1 MYIAFLWSGSP
12 TQTHKA
18 KVSWDDLCVTKSE
31 GGLGVRKFRESNRVF
46 ALKLIWRLF
55 TQPSSMW
62 VSWVKHYLL
71 KYNSFWDV
79 RDDTKGSQIWRKLL
93 KLRDV
98 AYEFF
103 RVDIKD
109 GKSSHFWFDNW
120 LGQGRLID
128 VIGPT
133 GTTYLGIRRHAKVSE
148 AVTPEGWSIRGR
160 RSRRFLEL
168 HASILERETS
178 RPEKGRDTVLWKH
191 GNDDYQDHF
200 STKSM
205 WEQIRSKRTVVEWSR
220 VVWFT
225 QGVPRFVFITWLAMK
240 NRLSTC
246 DRMRQW
252 GMVERCEFCGERDE
266 TRDHLFF
273 ACLYTYTVWESLAQR
288 LVGRSINPD
297 WHWTVQRIQRM
308 RPLETYTILAKL
320 LLQTTIYHV

>member
-1 MYIAFLWSGSP
+1 M
-12 TQTHKA
+12 
-18 KVSWDDLCVTKSE
+18 
-31 GGLGVRKFRESNRVF
+31 
-46 ALKLIWRLF
+46 
-55 TQPSSMW
+55 
-62 VSWVKHYLL
+62 
-71 KYNSFWDV
+71 
-79 RDDTKGSQIWRKLL
+79 L

-133 GTTYLGIRRHAKVSE
+133 GTTYLGIRMHAKVSE
-148 AVTPEGWSIRGR
+148 AVRPEGWSIRGR